1 MLVDEQGQFITQR
14 RHSDLCFFNVNAFKA
29 VKPCSRCVVTTIDP
43 QSALRSP
50 EPLQTLSKYRLQD
63 GKVMFGMNV
72 LPFSGA
78 LIQVRNLLSE

>member
-14 RHSDLCFFNVNAFKA
+14 RHSDLCFFNVNAF
-29 VKPCSRCVVTTIDP
+29 
-43 QSALRSP
+43 RSP